1 MKRNTVLGTAQFLLV
16 ILGILMILIGT
27 IFSNKF
33 LLPPIITGIGF
44 IIIAW
49 AFKSLKR

>member
-1 MKRNTVLGTAQFLLV
+1 MKRNTVLGTAQFLLI
-16 ILGILMILIGT
+16 ILGIVMILIGA
-27 IFSNKF
+27 IFSTKF

-49 AFKSLKR
+49 AFKSMKR